1 LQIFYLDEKLLH
13 TIALSLNDFPEFNS
27 IIALKWL
34 LNVRFRRNKAGTS
47 VSNPNVMCTA
57 KSEKTTDRMIE
68 GEGDYVKM
76 EDIESEGIENEG
88 DVRVIVNAR
97 YSFVLYTMVL

>member
-1 LQIFYLDEKLLH
+1 M
-13 TIALSLNDFPEFNS
+13 FNY
-27 IIALKWL
+27 KK
-34 LNVRFRRNKAGTS
+34 NKAGTS
-47 VSNPNVMCTA
+47 DSNPNVMCTA

-76 EDIESEGIENEG
+76 EDIESEGIEDEDKVVENEG

-97 YSFVLYTMVL
+97 YSLVLYTMVL

>member
-1 LQIFYLDEKLLH
+1 
-13 TIALSLNDFPEFNS
+13 
-27 IIALKWL
+27 
-34 LNVRFRRNKAGTS
+34 
-47 VSNPNVMCTA
+47 MCTA

-76 EDIESEGIENEG
+76 EDIESEGIEDEDKVVENEG

-97 YSFVLYTMVL
+97 YSLVLYTMVL